1 MRLKSFRTL
10 PTLTILVTAFALIG
24 SSQMSRSQGS
34 YFSMTSPAF
43 QDNGMMATKYAGKN
57 PANPNCVG
65 ENVSPPLQWSN
76 PPAGT
81 KSFALIMFDQEGR
94 LGLGVTH
101 WLAYGIPASLTS
113 LPEGIASQDAK
124 PFLNGLNILKKPEY
138 LGACPPKATGP
149 HHYVFTLIATS
160 LEPDALKSGLTQQ
173 ELLEAIGAKALGATG
188 LIGRFGH

>member
-65 ENVSPPLQWSN
+65 ENVSPP
-76 PPAGT
+76 
-81 KSFALIMFDQEGR
+81 LIMFDQEGR